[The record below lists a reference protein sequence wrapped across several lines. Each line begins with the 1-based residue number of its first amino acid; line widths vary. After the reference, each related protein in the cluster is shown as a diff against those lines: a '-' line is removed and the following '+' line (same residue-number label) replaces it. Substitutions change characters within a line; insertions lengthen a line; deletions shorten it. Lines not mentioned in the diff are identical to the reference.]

1 MTRLINKK
9 DCTFED
15 HYIVKGDEII
25 PIELDVHDQLS
36 MLEGMYQIALW
47 LSKKPDYSAAPDVS
61 DWRMESLIEEE
72 LPQSVP
78 DTPAI
83 DAKVQETLAFLD
95 DLDTV
100 NFCKNVNELIGKFA
114 DLIRFARGDR
124 FIEGYHAEMF
134 DNKYLGN
141 PLELTEGRIMDVIEF
156 IAKQGERY
164 HINIM
169 EEAKA
174 RAEIS
179 NRMTSVLEF

>member
-15 HYIVKGDEII
+15 HYIIKGDEII
-25 PIELDVHDQLS
+25 PIEYDVHDQLN
-36 MLEGMYQIALW
+36 MLESMYQIALW
-47 LSKKPDYSAAPDVS
+47 LSKKPDYNAAPNVD
-61 DWRMESLIEEE
+61 DWHMEFLIEEE

-78 DTPAI
+78 NTPAL
-83 DAKVQETLAFLD
+83 DAKVQETMAFLE

-100 NFCKNVNELIGKFA
+100 NFCKNINELIDKFA
-114 DLIRFARGDR
+114 DLIRFARSNR
-124 FIEGYHAEMF
+124 FVEGYHAELF

-169 EEAKA
+169 EEAEA
-174 RAEIS
+174 RAKAD
-179 NRMTSVLEF
+179 RMNSVVEF